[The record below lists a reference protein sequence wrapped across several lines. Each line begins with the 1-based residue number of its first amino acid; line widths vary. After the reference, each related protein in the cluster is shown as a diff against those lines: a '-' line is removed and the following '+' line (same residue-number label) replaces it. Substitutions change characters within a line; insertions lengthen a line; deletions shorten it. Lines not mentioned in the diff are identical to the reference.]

1 MKRYKI
7 LFTFVLMTVL
17 LLSFSFIACGTETTK
32 PPVNDD
38 PIVVTDDCRETKTF
52 AFDPR
57 YSGKYIFFGN
67 TRYYDIT
74 VKEYAEELV
83 PTVNGEY
90 RISGGGK
97 YSVSFDGCEEDEYT
111 LTYDVSDDREFTL
124 APGEEYLVKLGR
136 IWDEVRTLE
145 TGNGNIFI
153 SGVYKGSADDLER
166 ADLYGGITDPVSSY
180 TMAWR
185 YDDGD
190 YYATVVNTGDGEETA
205 ALSFSDIPHV
215 TVGADGSAETI
226 VDFDGEHCSYI
237 CFEDVPAGNY
247 VMTLDPGGMYTVD
260 CRDENMNTVLVGQY
274 SEKFYFDI
282 NAEERLYIKVS
293 DVGDIVTDEEKTIT
307 LRKDNVS
314 REWVINGVRTYENVY
329 FAKQGETIHFDFLI
343 NGVSVDRGYD
353 IPVVSE
359 IYGAQLNIDE
369 KTITLPA
376 DCATSY
382 KRALLGITVPT
393 SGESEIASSELCIY
407 CTLAES
413 FEGLDIDVKDNTVTL
428 SWGDIPGLYSF
439 VFKINGI
446 LQPEIIVEGK
456 TFMDITKLIPDNAD
470 RIIIEMDNIVYQFSE
485 YDSFGNP
492 KTEKVEQKY
501 PADED
506 MVYIVDL

>member
-7 LFTFVLMTVL
+7 LFTFALITVL

-136 IWDEVRTLE
+136 IWNEVRTLE
-145 TGNGNIFI
+145 TGNENIFI

-166 ADLYGGITDPVSSY
+166 ADLYSKITDPVSSY
-180 TMAWR
+180 TMAWQ

-190 YYATVVNTGDGEETA
+190 YYATIVNTGDGEETA

-215 TVGADGSAETI
+215 TVGEDGSAETT
-226 VDFDGEHCSYI
+226 VEFDGEHYSYI
-237 CFEDVPAGNY
+237 CFEDLPAGNY
-247 VMTLDPGGMYTVD
+247 VMTLDGINELSFSIKDSDFGIVPAGLFGTD
-260 CRDENMNTVLVGQY
+260 KLI
-274 SEKFYFDI
+274 FDI
-282 NAEERLYIKVS
+282 DEQEVIYILLFVPFANDFECLLDLFGNSFQWEINGVNTYDSILYMAQGETVEIYY
-293 DVGDIVTDEEKTIT
+293 
-307 LRKDNVS
+307 
-314 REWVINGVRTYENVY
+314 VINGVRQTEYVLNVNDQLKKYDYDRLSNNIIKLSENCYVDGSGFIVTAY
-329 FAKQGETIHFDFLI
+329 LTISYLP
-343 NGVSVDRGYD
+343 S
-353 IPVVSE
+353 
-359 IYGAQLNIDE
+359 L
-369 KTITLPA
+369 TI
-376 DCATSY
+376 
-382 KRALLGITVPT
+382 VP
-393 SGESEIASSELCIY
+393 
-407 CTLAES
+407 TLAEP
-413 FEGLDIDVKDNTVTL
+413 FEGLSGIVTDAGKVTMQ
-428 SWGDIPGLYSF
+428 WQNVPNLYSF
-439 VFKINGI
+439 EYKLNGV
-446 LQPEIIVEGK
+446 LQPELLVGGKTSYDITSALPKNAARAIVE
-456 TFMDITKLIPDNAD
+456 ITEITYSYP
-470 RIIIEMDNIVYQFSE
+470 VYG
-485 YDSFGNP
+485 DDGNP
-492 KTEKVEQKY
+492 TGETKKVTHS
-501 PADED
+501 ASED
-506 MVYIVDL
+506 MAYIANLK

>member
-7 LFTFVLMTVL
+7 LFTFVPMTVL

-145 TGNGNIFI
+145 TGNGNIRI
-153 SGVYKGSADDLER
+153 SGVYKGSADDLDR
-166 ADLYGGITDPVSSY
+166 ADLYGRITDPVSSY

-226 VDFDGEHCSYI
+226 VDFDGEHYSYI

-247 VMTLDPGGMYTVD
+247 VMTVENGLGGQFDVLNDSMDRLSTVCSSGLVAFSINEESDVYIGAGMSVSEQYKCKLNKEDVSYIWLIDGEPIKSNKIFIEQGDSIKITLEVDGQKYTGLIQTSGHADYSVEVMIGSGE
-260 CRDENMNTVLVGQY
+260 CIVSLDENSLVNGGGFGIIAGNDTGLYMYPMLTV
-274 SEKFYFDI
+274 
-282 NAEERLYIKVS
+282 
-293 DVGDIVTDEEKTIT
+293 
-307 LRKDNVS
+307 
-314 REWVINGVRTYENVY
+314 
-329 FAKQGETIHFDFLI
+329 
-343 NGVSVDRGYD
+343 
-353 IPVVSE
+353 IP
-359 IYGAQLNIDE
+359 
-369 KTITLPA
+369 
-376 DCATSY
+376 
-382 KRALLGITVPT
+382 
-393 SGESEIASSELCIY
+393 
-407 CTLAES
+407 TLAEPFS
-413 FEGLDIDVKDNTVTL
+413 GLSGIVADAGKVTMQ
-428 SWGDIPGLYSF
+428 WQNVPNLYSF
-439 VFKINGI
+439 EYKLNGV
-446 LQPEIIVEGK
+446 LQPELLVDGE
-456 TFMDITKLIPDNAD
+456 TSYDITSTLSDNAD
-470 RIIIEMDNIVYQFSE
+470 RAIIEITEITYSYPVYG
-485 YDSFGNP
+485 DDGNP
-492 KTEKVEQKY
+492 TGETKKVSY
-501 PADED
+501 PASED

>member
-215 TVGADGSAETI
+215 TVGANGSAETT
-226 VDFDGEHCSYI
+226 VNFDGEHCSYI
-237 CFEDVPAGNY
+237 CFENLQKRDYIFTISADTAQFVILDKKCNSISYVGYGNFCTFSANGTIY
-247 VMTLDPGGMYTVD
+247 VGIYT
-260 CRDENMNTVLVGQY
+260 ENNVSINCSLSSNEHSYEWMANGETVENNV
-274 SEKFYFDI
+274 
-282 NAEERLYIKVS
+282 LYITQGKSVELGFYIDRQMAS
-293 DVGDIVTDEEKTIT
+293 NATFVIDPNGAVGYDYVLNNIDDTLQISEGSYVDGDGFILQAILLDDGIGVPNLYVIPTLAEPFEGLSGIVTDAGKVTMQWQ
-307 LRKDNVS
+307 NVP
-314 REWVINGVRTYENVY
+314 N
-329 FAKQGETIHFDFLI
+329 
-343 NGVSVDRGYD
+343 
-353 IPVVSE
+353 
-359 IYGAQLNIDE
+359 
-369 KTITLPA
+369 
-376 DCATSY
+376 
-382 KRALLGITVPT
+382 
-393 SGESEIASSELCIY
+393 
-407 CTLAES
+407 
-413 FEGLDIDVKDNTVTL
+413 
-428 SWGDIPGLYSF
+428 LYSF
-439 VFKINGI
+439 EYKLNGV
-446 LQPEIIVEGK
+446 LQPELLVGGK
-456 TFMDITKLIPDNAD
+456 TSYDITSALPKNAA
-470 RIIIEMDNIVYQFSE
+470 RAIIEITEITYSYPVY
-485 YDSFGNP
+485 DDGNP
-492 KTEKVEQKY
+492 TGETEKVSY
-501 PADED
+501 PANED
-506 MVYIVDL
+506 MAYIVNL